1 MDTFKYNNL
10 VSSRNHN
17 PLFCFLSFFQIY
29 KKYKSFN
36 TTILFPLGILFGYN
50 KEKLTAALSK
60 HYGVKLLI
68 IISVSIAL
76 LLLNSYA
83 LRTFG
88 YWTETPEGPGYL
100 DKLITLL
107 VQTLY
112 VISFVLL
119 ILQLSLKVKLGN
131 PIINFIGK
139 ISLELYLIHEIFC
152 TLFIHYLH
160 FEDALLYLLVIACS
174 ILSAVALYYLDKALL
189 KPFKR

>member
-83 LRTFG
+83 LRTFKG
-88 YWTETPEGPGYL
+88 SYSSTDTKILLTECKLSFDNTTWEDYDNTTFIYSNLTATTFTAYDEEEPEG
-100 DKLITLL
+100 
-107 VQTLY
+107 V
-112 VISFVLL
+112 F
-119 ILQLSLKVKLGN
+119 
-131 PIINFIGK
+131 NF
-139 ISLELYLIHEIFC
+139 
-152 TLFIHYLH
+152 TR
-160 FEDALLYLLVIACS
+160 VN
-174 ILSAVALYYLDKALL
+174 
-189 KPFKR
+189 